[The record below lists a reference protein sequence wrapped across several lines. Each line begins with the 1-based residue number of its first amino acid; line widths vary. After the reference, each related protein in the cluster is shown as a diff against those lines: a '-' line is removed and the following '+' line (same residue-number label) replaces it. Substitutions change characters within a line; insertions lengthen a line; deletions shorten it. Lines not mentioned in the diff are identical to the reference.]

1 MKIFWKLLLL
11 SASLIVVS
19 CASTAS
25 ASNIDEE
32 ESAEMSDEETKNFI
46 IALYR
51 EMTTKPTYFSEMKK
65 LFSDGSEDGS
75 EPPIIEEFYCFN
87 ESTKT
92 KIMPVAAPDISET
105 SEVFYPQSLGIAYQ
119 RPYDSWASESGQSWL
134 YMSDTSTTAEQWL
147 ALGVYWPGDT
157 SKFYQIWSKEHD
169 MPGISETTWPHT
181 DAGEPCLQAELNK
194 YYSEVKVL
202 GCFSTDKDEKEFAVI
217 RHERLTDRF
226 VVTEVEYETVE
237 GIELLI
243 RTENLGKCVL
253 SE

>member
-32 ESAEMSDEETKNFI
+32 ESVEMSDEETQNFL

-51 EMTTKPTYFSEMKK
+51 EITTKPTYFSEMKEF
-65 LFSDGSEDGS
+65 FSE
-75 EPPIIEEFYCFN
+75 ETTIIEEFYCFN

-92 KIMPVAAPDISET
+92 TITSIAAPNLSET
-105 SEVFYPQSLGIAYQ
+105 REVFHPQSFAIAYQ
-119 RPYDSWASESGQSWL
+119 RPYDGWASESGQSWL
-134 YMSDTSTTAEQWL
+134 FISDPSATAQQWL

-169 MPGISETTWPHT
+169 FPGVSETKWAHT

-202 GCFSTDKDEKEFAVI
+202 GCFTGRDEKEGAVF

-226 VVTEVEYETVE
+226 VVTEVEYQTVE
-237 GIELLI
+237 GKEFLK
-243 RTENLGKCVL
+243 RSEHLGKCVL

>member
-32 ESAEMSDEETKNFI
+32 ESVEMSDEETQNFI

-51 EMTTKPTYFSEMKK
+51 EVTTKPTYFSEMKEF
-65 LFSDGSEDGS
+65 LE
-75 EPPIIEEFYCFN
+75 ETTIIEEFYCFN

-92 KIMPVAAPDISET
+92 TIMPIAAPNLSET
-105 SEVFYPQSLGIAYQ
+105 SEVFYPESFAIAYQ
-119 RPYDSWASESGQSWL
+119 RPYDGWASESGQSWL
-134 YMSDTSTTAEQWL
+134 FISDPSATAQQWL

-169 MPGISETTWPHT
+169 FPGISETTWPHT

-202 GCFSTDKDEKEFAVI
+202 GCFTGRDEKESGVF

-226 VVTEVEYETVE
+226 IVTEVEYQTVE
-237 GIELLI
+237 GIELLK
-243 RTENLGKCVL
+243 RSEHLGKCVL